1 MVETFLVWSKPVFT
15 QTKEM
20 PYSEISTERWQSSVD
35 RARLE
40 IVYAFGHRGFESP
53 PLRQRLP

>member
-53 PLRQRLP
+53 PLRH

>member
-1 MVETFLVWSKPVFT
+1 MVKVFFVWSNPVFT
-15 QTKEM
+15 RTTEM
-20 PYSEISTERWQSSVD
+20 PYSEILAERWQSPVD

-53 PLRQRLP
+53 PLRH